1 MTRPLSKTC
10 RVPLPAVVR
19 TRARDLM
26 RAPYRLLAPAVGC
39 LVISRWPVAYPMAQ
53 ASASG

>member
-19 TRARDLM
+19 TRARDRM
-26 RAPYRLLAPAVGC
+26 RAPYRWALAVGRR
-39 LVISRWPVAYPMAQ
+39 VMSRWPVMHPVVGT
-53 ASASG
+53 SAGG